1 MARTSEGLR
10 VNHGNRTDGLTR
22 SVTIH
27 DPESGVG
34 ILVTQSVG
42 SHGPHLT
49 YVSIF
54 PYDAAR
60 KVYAQDAGRDPG
72 DNMTA
77 YGTED

>member
-1 MARTSEGLR
+1 MARTPDRKPLSVWQSVPG
-10 VNHGNRTDGLTR
+10 

-42 SHGPHLT
+42 VHGPRLT
-49 YVSIF
+49 YVSVF